1 VYSRR
6 AQRAV
11 GKLNDVTVMSSP
23 QSPSL
28 TEGSSVIRVA
38 IVSEP
43 ETTVLADS
51 LEALLDRAKGF
62 TFSRFEY
69 RVESDLKPRPAGLAN
84 PDVVVATLGMTAHDL
99 GVEIDRKVF
108 HGLTQSDLNSGSGR
122 GAVRA
127 SVSAN
132 LLVRATLQDFY
143 DPYASPKPTP
153 IGGTTSESA
162 QVPYSRSTQASNQ
175 RR

>member
-1 VYSRR
+1 MYSRR
-6 AQRAV
+6 AERAV

-23 QSPSL
+23 QFPSL
-28 TEGSSVIRVA
+28 TEASSVIRVA

-62 TFSRFEY
+62 SFSRFEY

-99 GVEIDRKVF
+99 GVEIGRKIF
-108 HGLTQSDLNSGSGR
+108 HGLDSVGFELRQWERRSPSVRFREPARECNSSR
-122 GAVRA
+122 FLR
-127 SVSAN
+127 SVCKSKADAN
-132 LLVRATLQDFY
+132 
-143 DPYASPKPTP
+143 
-153 IGGTTSESA
+153 
-162 QVPYSRSTQASNQ
+162 
-175 RR
+175 RRYHL